1 VDRTFRR
8 RLSGPAATL
17 ATTMLLVL
25 GGAPAAAPAD
35 DDEPAASN
43 EAPAFASG
51 PVVAGQAFAGALL
64 EISAVVTGNP
74 EPEVA
79 FEWSRCDPSG
89 LTCTVIDGACASS
102 YVVAPADVGS
112 RILARIQL
120 SNSAGTV
127 VARAPFTDLVA
138 AAAPDATPAT
148 PPEPGTCIPRS
159 PAPPAP
165 PAPAPPAPAAAPAPL
180 VPAVASPTYLRPF
193 PVVRIRG
200 FAVGR
205 GVRVLLL
212 SVAGPPTARVRAICH
227 GRGCPRASSLRP
239 VAAPVRLRK
248 LERFLRAGTV
258 VEIRVTAPG
267 SIGKY
272 TSFRIR
278 ARRAPRRVDRCL
290 LPGRWPPIR
299 CPAA

>member
-51 PVVAGQAFAGALL
+51 PVVAGQASAGALL
-64 EISAVVTGNP
+64 QISAVVTGNP

-112 RILARIQL
+112 RILARVQL
-120 SNSAGTV
+120 SNDAGSV
-127 VARAPFTDLVA
+127 VARAPFTDVVA
-138 AAAPDATPAT
+138 PAAPDATPAM
-148 PPEPGTCIPRS
+148 PPDPGTCIPRA
-159 PAPPAP
+159 PDPPAP
-165 PAPAPPAPAAAPAPL
+165 PAPLASAAPAPAPL

-200 FAVGR
+200 FAVRR

-212 SVAGPPTARVRAICH
+212 SVAGPPTARVRAICR

-239 VAAPVRLRK
+239 VAAPVRLRR
-248 LERFLRAGTV
+248 LERFLRTGAV
-258 VEIRVTAPG
+258 IAIRVTAPG

-272 TSFRIR
+272 TSFRVR
-278 ARRAPRRVDRCL
+278 AGAAPRRVDRCL
-290 LPGRWPPIR
+290 LPGRWAPVR
-299 CPAA
+299 CPAV